1 MKPIFKSAPGLAA
14 IFLLLASACLNL
26 IASGRQSSGAQD
38 GKASGEVKIDGLR
51 ARVTVRR
58 DERGIPYIEAA
69 NESDLYFA
77 QGYVTASDRLWQM
90 DLLRRTARG
99 ELSEIFG
106 KVALE
111 EDKRRRTYGF
121 AVVAEATIAHAP
133 AEVRD
138 ALEAYARGVNAFI
151 NSLTLET
158 LPIEF
163 RILKYQPRPWT
174 ISDSIVI
181 GKNFAE
187 ALSNTWRLDL
197 MREKFASLPA
207 DKRGVIFPI
216 VSPRDVLVVGADRPR
231 RRNSISRVVSQRA
244 SKQRLKFDDASM
256 RLMRALAEIETTIA
270 RSRSR
275 IGVHAEDSAASN
287 NWVVSGKRTASGKPL
302 LADDPH
308 LQPTAPSI
316 WYMTHLSAPGLRVA
330 GVATPGAPGIIIG
343 HNERIAWGLTNLGP
357 DVQDIYREKFDP
369 QNSRRYQTPAGW
381 RDAEVRR
388 EEIKVRKSPVSTETE
403 IVSHEVT
410 VTRHGPVIFEQE
422 GARYALRWTAL
433 NPQVVDFEAF
443 AKINRAR
450 NWNEFRQALKLYRGP
465 TQNFVYADVD
475 GNIGYYGAGQI
486 PVRKSGDGSVPYD
499 GATDAGEWKSFIP
512 FGELPHIYN
521 PASGIIVTA
530 NSRVVGESYPYHL
543 THVWAAPDRARR
555 IYDLL
560 AAKEKL
566 TVDDFRAVQGDVHSL
581 SAILFAREVV
591 EVARAEKSK
600 AKSGDD
606 KWQEMIQMFDGWDG
620 NLEAESRAALL
631 ATEMRDVLQR
641 RILAATLGE
650 EMAKAYIWPNRA
662 TFINWVITERPR
674 AWLPSEYNDYAALLR
689 ACLEEAR
696 LALAKRYGV
705 DESKWMWGRAAQ
717 VRFQHPISAIPVI
730 GQQFSIAPF
739 PQRGGG
745 GSFAT
750 VNVGSGVS
758 RRLIADPGKW
768 DNTQHGI
775 TLGQSGDPSSIHWK
789 DQLTD
794 WRAVTPRAFPFSTAA
809 VNAATKQTIVLAP
822 AAK

>member
-1 MKPIFKSAPGLAA
+1 MKPPLKRTLSIVIS
-14 IFLLLASACLNL
+14 FLLLASAGISLFT
-26 IASGRQSSGAQD
+26 SDRQSSGAQVLKVPSD
-38 GKASGEVKIDGLR
+38 TTIDGLR
-51 ARVTVRR
+51 ARVIVQR

-106 KVALE
+106 KVVLE

-133 AEVRD
+133 AEVRN

-151 NSLTLET
+151 NSLTSET
-158 LPIEF
+158 LPLEF
-163 RILKYQPRPWT
+163 RILKYRPRPWT
-174 ISDSIVI
+174 MGDSIVI

-197 MREKFASLPA
+197 MREKFANLPA
-207 DKRGVIFPI
+207 DKRRVIFPI
-216 VSPRDVLVVGADRPR
+216 VSPRDVLVVGTDRTR
-231 RRNSISRVVSQRA
+231 RRNSTSRIGSQRA
-244 SKQRLKFDDASM
+244 SNQTLRLDDDSV
-256 RLMRALAEIETTIA
+256 RFMRALAEIEETMA
-270 RSRSR
+270 RSRAR
-275 IGVHAEDSAASN
+275 IGLYAEDRAASN

-403 IVSHEVT
+403 TVSHDVS
-410 VTRHGPVIFEQE
+410 VTRHGPIIFEQD

-443 AKINRAR
+443 GKINRAR
-450 NWNEFRQALKLYRGP
+450 NWNEFRGALKLYRGP

-512 FGELPHIYN
+512 FGELPHVYN
-521 PASGIIVTA
+521 PPSGIIVTA
-530 NSRVVGESYPYHL
+530 NSRVVGESYPHHL
-543 THVWAAPDRARR
+543 THVWSAPDRARR

-560 AAKEKL
+560 SAKQKL
-566 TVDDFRAVQGDVHSL
+566 TISDFRAVQGDVHSL

-591 EVARAEKSK
+591 EAARAEKSGT
-600 AKSGDD
+600 KSGDD
-606 KWQEMIQMFDGWDG
+606 KWQEMVQMFDRWDG

-631 ATEMRDVLQR
+631 ATEIRDVLQR
-641 RILAATLGE
+641 KILAASLGE
-650 EMAKAYIWPNRA
+650 ELAKSYIWPNRT
-662 TFINWVITERPR
+662 TFINWIVSERPR
-674 AWLPSEYNDYAALLR
+674 AWLPPEYEDYAALLR
-689 ACLEEAR
+689 ACLTEAR
-696 LALAKRYGV
+696 SALAKRYGA
-705 DESKWMWGRAAQ
+705 DESKWTWGRAAQ

-745 GSFAT
+745 GGFAT

-758 RRLIADPGKW
+758 MRLIADPGNW

-775 TLGQSGDPSSIHWK
+775 TLGQSGDPSSVHWK
-789 DQLTD
+789 DQLAD
-794 WRAVTPRAFPFSTAA
+794 WRAVTPRAFPFSTRG
-809 VNAATKQTIVLAP
+809 VNAAAKQTLVLTP
-822 AAK
+822 ATK

>member
-1 MKPIFKSAPGLAA
+1 MKKHFNRVIVSALFVSLSLGL
-14 IFLLLASACLNL
+14 IV
-26 IASGRQSSGAQD
+26 SGRRSSGALD
-38 GKASGEVKIDGLR
+38 VKAPGEVKIDGLR
-51 ARVTVRR
+51 ARVVVRR

-106 KVALE
+106 KVVLE

-151 NSLTLET
+151 NSLTPET
-158 LPIEF
+158 LPSEF

-174 ISDSIVI
+174 MGDSIVI

-197 MREKFASLPA
+197 MREKFANLPA
-207 DKRGVIFPI
+207 DKRQVIFP
-216 VSPRDVLVVGADRPR
+216 VFSPRDVLVVGTDRTR
-231 RRNSISRVVSQRA
+231 RRNSTSRIGSQRA
-244 SKQRLKFDDASM
+244 SNRTLRLDDDSVN
-256 RLMRALAEIETTIA
+256 LMHSLAEIETTLA
-270 RSRSR
+270 RSRAR
-275 IGVHAEDSAASN
+275 IGLYAEDSAASN
-287 NWVVSGKRTASGKPL
+287 NWVVSGKRTISGKPL

-369 QNSRRYQTPAGW
+369 QNPRRYMTPAGW

-388 EEIKVRKSPVSTETE
+388 EQIKVRKSPLSTETE
-403 IVSHEVT
+403 IISHDVT
-410 VTRHGPVIFEQE
+410 VTRHGPIIFEQD
-422 GARYALRWTAL
+422 GSRYALRWTAI

-443 AKINRAR
+443 GKINRAR
-450 NWNEFRQALKLYRGP
+450 NWNEFREALKSYRGP

-499 GATDAGEWKSFIP
+499 GATDAGEWRSFIP
-512 FGELPHIYN
+512 FDELPHVYN
-521 PASGIIVTA
+521 PPSGMIVTA
-530 NSRVVGESYPYHL
+530 NSRVVGESYPHHL

-560 AAKEKL
+560 SAKQKL
-566 TVDDFRAVQGDVHSL
+566 TIDDFRAVQGDVHSL
-581 SAILFAREVV
+581 SAILFAREVA
-591 EVARAEKSK
+591 EVARAEKSE
-600 AKSGDD
+600 AKSDED
-606 KWQEMIQMFDGWDG
+606 KWQEMIRMFAEWDG

-641 RILAATLGE
+641 KILAATLGE
-650 EMAKAYIWPNRA
+650 EMAKSYVWPNRA
-662 TFINWVITERPR
+662 TFINWIISERPR
-674 AWLPSEYNDYAALLR
+674 GWLPPEHEDYAALLR
-689 ACLEEAR
+689 LCLTEAR
-696 LALAKRYGV
+696 SALAKRYGA
-705 DESKWMWGRAAQ
+705 DESRWTWGHATR
-717 VRFQHPISAIPVI
+717 VRFQHPISAVPVI
-730 GQQFSIAPF
+730 GQQFSISPF

-758 RRLIADPGKW
+758 MRLIADPGNW
-768 DNTQHGI
+768 DNTQHSI
-775 TLGQSGDPSSIHWK
+775 TLGQSGDPSSVHWK
-789 DQLTD
+789 DQLAD

-809 VNAATKQTIVLAP
+809 VNAATKQTMALAP